1 MGAKRVS
8 ERLASVPLFSECT
21 AKELQVVARAGKEA
35 RHRQGTVLA
44 REGEAGVGLF
54 MILDGTAKVTIG
66 GRTRATLGPGDFF
79 GEVALLDG
87 GPRSA
92 TVTATSDVRLLGITE
107 WVFRGLLH
115 EHPSIAIKTLQV
127 MAGRLRAASN
137 APTA

>member
-1 MGAKRVS
+1 MGAKAVV
-8 ERLASVPLFSECT
+8 EQLAGVPLFAGCS
-21 AKELQVVARAGKEA
+21 AKELQLVARAGKEA
-35 RHRQGTVLA
+35 HHRAGTALA

-54 MILDGTAKVTIG
+54 MIIEGTAEVTIG
-66 GRTRATLGPGDFF
+66 GRRRASLGPGDFF

-92 TVTATSDVRLLGITE
+92 TVTATSDVRVLGITE

-127 MAGRLRAASN
+127 MAGRLRSASN